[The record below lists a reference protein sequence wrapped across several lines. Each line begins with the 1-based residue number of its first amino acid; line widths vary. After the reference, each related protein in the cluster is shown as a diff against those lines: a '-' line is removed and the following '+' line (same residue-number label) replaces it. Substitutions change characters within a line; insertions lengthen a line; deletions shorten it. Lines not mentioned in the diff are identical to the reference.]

1 MSKTKTSPVWKL
13 PVLLLLAVLI
23 VLVMLRL
30 AVWQLDRA
38 EQKRQILSNLQA
50 RSSAPLLNTESLGAA
65 IQSPEFES
73 EYRYRQVSINGEF
86 LPEQTLFV
94 DRQVVQTQVGYLVVT
109 PFRPVGAD
117 YLLLI
122 ARGWVPVGDD
132 RQVLPEIATPSGIVE
147 IQGRLNIL
155 TPPPPLW
162 DEQYQVMDK
171 NVWQFLPK
179 IQLEALLDYKVL
191 PLLLELAPSTPGPIG
206 LKIQWP
212 TIDDQWVGKHSAY
225 AFQWFAMAGAFVL
238 ACVVLLLRRNRKQT
252 INKDT

>member
-38 EQKRQILSNLQA
+38 EQKRQILSNLQS
-50 RSSAPLLNTESLGAA
+50 RSSAPLLNAESLGAA

-117 YLLLI
+117 
-122 ARGWVPVGDD
+122 
-132 RQVLPEIATPSGIVE
+132 
-147 IQGRLNIL
+147 
-155 TPPPPLW
+155 
-162 DEQYQVMDK
+162 
-171 NVWQFLPK
+171 
-179 IQLEALLDYKVL
+179 
-191 PLLLELAPSTPGPIG
+191 
-206 LKIQWP
+206 
-212 TIDDQWVGKHSAY
+212 
-225 AFQWFAMAGAFVL
+225 
-238 ACVVLLLRRNRKQT
+238 
-252 INKDT
+252 